1 MYHPEGI
8 PKGEI
13 PRVYNATC
21 GELLGSSHMKSSKD
35 RCLLEVVEWN
45 VRDWFNPM
53 TKKLPPWPFRGFDG
67 EIVQARLSSEVAGGA
82 GPRPPKAQGTPK
94 ANAKK

>member
-45 VRDWFNPM
+45 VRDWF
-53 TKKLPPWPFRGFDG
+53 
-67 EIVQARLSSEVAGGA
+67 E
-82 GPRPPKAQGTPK
+82 AQ
-94 ANAKK
+94 